1 MSFLLNFMDKLKE
14 NEDEEDGPKFNDM
27 NYLVGN
33 TTGMDVGQEPGPLA
47 QRIGSTAQKGGE
59 VLEVLLQNPA
69 TFQVDREDILNVVG
83 QLGVD
88 VTFHGNTDLG
98 YGAAYATRAQGV
110 QAGYNVVHRYFTRYL
125 DQLASFKK
133 QVEDEYGFSV
143 GYVNMHAS
151 TEQIPPLEEQIASDK
166 SLDPFGQSIT
176 EVKDNKEP
184 NIYRNKEFMELL
196 FDYLIAE
203 NIEPIQLYGMFGEY
217 SDWFEKEWRD
227 ARDEVANDLYAERL
241 SGDIRGKASLVETG
255 AGIDQGISLIYR
267 EKIGEKELERPVD
280 LSHRPVNTEDPESV
294 AVLETAIQAYAGRTP
309 NVRQLAENVYEI
321 QNDEGLSENDRKVIL
336 SAINSVMNKLWTG
349 NGNDKGLSFQA
360 KVSALTN
367 RLDIQQ
373 QDIADEADTDAMR
386 EKAKKVFSGYE
397 KAYEEYTDESGEE
410 KYLELFHRLI
420 DRTQIGR
427 QMEKE
432 STVFYNIIPAWLTV
446 ADKEYENHPSFEA
459 PKFIW
464 ETIVE
469 NNYDLDFSEYS
480 EVKERLDSDR
490 EFRLDIT
497 AAVAA
502 TYLWGQFTQREDTF
516 DGDKN
521 TGLEPEENMTWIQWM
536 NKHGLKTNIEA
547 MYGDPGNLLRLWR
560 PKDIAVACR
569 AVNLTARNES
579 EEWEGEYRGNPL
591 KFTVDLEHT
600 ASFGVD
606 PEVELQKL
614 VDQEKALA
622 EDERF
627 DIDKEKPLADIL
639 KTYHLT
645 KPGFEQQGIHR
656 HGPFMRGDTVLYRYL
671 YMMVDAGFC
680 RNDGEDSEGI
690 VMFEIGGEYAET
702 LYTTRIAMDL
712 IELGVEPD
720 DLDPVKVPDDGEYE
734 NRKQALIA
742 RFFGLDQSSTN
753 MEWTKIE
760 EHAFDPLQGLL
771 EAESFDHTYSG
782 RAATDSGTRPGEWL
796 NEQYR

>member
-1 MSFLLNFMDKLKE
+1 MDKLKE
-14 NEDEEDGPKFNDM
+14 NEGESDGPKFDDM
-27 NYLVGN
+27 NYMVGN

-133 QVEDEYGFSV
+133 QVEEEYNFNV

-176 EVKDNKEP
+176 EVKENKEP
-184 NIYRNKEFMELL
+184 NIYRNTEFMELL
-196 FDYLIAE
+196 FDYLVTE
-203 NIEPIQLYGMFGEY
+203 NIDPVQLYSMFGEY
-217 SDWFEKEWRD
+217 SNWFEKEWRN
-227 ARDEVANDLYAERL
+227 AQNNVADEIYANRL
-241 SGDIRGKASLVETG
+241 SGDIRGKSGLVETA
-255 AGIDQGISLIYR
+255 AGVDQGISLIYK
-267 EKIGEKELERPVD
+267 EKISESELGRPVD
-280 LSHRPVNTEDPESV
+280 LSHRVPGEDTVSMKNLEE
-294 AVLETAIQAYAGRTP
+294 VLRAYSSGGG
-309 NVRQLAENVYEI
+309 VRIRMLAETVYDI
-321 QNDEGLSENDRKVIL
+321 QNDEDLADSDMDVIL
-336 SAINSVMNKLWTG
+336 REINGILNDLWTG
-349 NGNDKGLSFQA
+349 NGDGKGLSFQA

-373 QDIADEADTDAMR
+373 QDIVDRADTDKIRA
-386 EKAKKVFSGYE
+386 KAKKTFAGHE
-397 KAYEEYTDESGEE
+397 EAYNNYTDDNGNE
-410 KYLELFHRLI
+410 KYLQLFDRLI
-420 DRTQIGR
+420 DRTQVGR

-432 STVFYNIIPAWLTV
+432 STVFYNIMPAWLTV
-446 ADKEYENHPSFEA
+446 ADKEYENHPGFEA
-459 PKFIW
+459 PRFIW

-469 NNYDLDFSEYS
+469 DKYDLDFHDYS
-480 EVKERLDSDR
+480 EIKKKLDSDR

-502 TYLWGQFTQREDTF
+502 TYLWGQFTQREDSF
-516 DGDKN
+516 DGDAN
-521 TGLEPEENMTWIQWM
+521 TGLEPAEDTTWIEWM
-536 NKHGLKTNIEA
+536 NRHGLKTNIEA

-579 EEWEGEYRGNPL
+579 EGWEHEYRGNPL

-614 VDQEKALA
+614 VDQEEALA
-622 EDERF
+622 EDDRF
-627 DIDKEKPLADIL
+627 DIDEDKPLADIL

-671 YMMVDAGFC
+671 YMMVNAGFC
-680 RNDGEDSEGI
+680 RNEGEDSQGI
-690 VMFEIGGEYAET
+690 VMFEIGGEYDQT
-702 LYTTRIAMDL
+702 LYTTRVAMDL

-720 DLDPVKVPDDGEYE
+720 DLDPVNIPDDGEYE
-734 NRKQALIA
+734 NRRQALIA
-742 RFFGLDQSSTN
+742 KFFGLDESSTS

-771 EAESFDHTYSG
+771 EAEEFDHTYSG
-782 RAATDSGTRPGEWL
+782 RAATDSGTRPAQWL

>member
-1 MSFLLNFMDKLKE
+1 MDKLKE
-14 NEDEEDGPKFNDM
+14 NEGEDDGPKFDDM

-133 QVEDEYGFSV
+133 QVEEEYDFNV

-176 EVKDNKEP
+176 EVKENKNP
-184 NIYRNKEFMELL
+184 NIYRNTEFMELL
-196 FDYLIAE
+196 FDYLVTE
-203 NIEPIQLYGMFGEY
+203 NIEPVQLYSMFGEY
-217 SDWFEKEWRD
+217 SKWFEKEWRK
-227 ARDEVANDLYAERL
+227 AQNNVADEIYANRL
-241 SGDIRGKASLVETG
+241 SGDIRGKSGLVETA
-255 AGIDQGISLIYR
+255 AGIDQGISLIYK
-267 EKIGEKELERPVD
+267 EKISERDLDRPVD
-280 LSHRPVNTEDPESV
+280 LSHIQMAQTFENPE
-294 AVLETAIQAYAGRTP
+294 AVGSLENVLRAYSNGGG
-309 NVRQLAENVYEI
+309 VRIRMLAETVYDIE
-321 QNDEGLSENDRKVIL
+321 NDGGLSDSDRDVIL
-336 SAINSVMNKLWTG
+336 REINGILNDLWTG
-349 NGNDKGLSFQA
+349 NGDGKGLSFQA
-360 KVSALTN
+360 KASALTN
-367 RLDIQQ
+367 RLDIKQ
-373 QDIADEADTDAMR
+373 QDIVDKADTGEVR
-386 EKAKKVFSGYE
+386 KKAQKTFSGRE
-397 KAYEEYTDESGEE
+397 EAYEEYENESGDE
-410 KYLELFHRLI
+410 KYLELFDRLI
-420 DRTQIGR
+420 ERTQVGR

-446 ADKEYENHPSFEA
+446 ADKEYENHPEFEA

-469 NNYDLDFSEYS
+469 DKYDLDFRDYGEI
-480 EVKERLDSDR
+480 KKKLDSDR

-497 AAVAA
+497 AAVSA
-502 TYLWGQFTQREDTF
+502 TYLWGQFTQREDSF
-516 DGDKN
+516 DGDAN
-521 TGLEPEENMTWIQWM
+521 TGLEPQDNTTWIEWM

-579 EEWEGEYRGNPL
+579 EAWEHDFRGGPL

-614 VDQEKALA
+614 IDQEEALA
-622 EDERF
+622 EDDRF
-627 DIDKEKPLADIL
+627 DIDPDKPLADIL
-639 KTYHLT
+639 KT
-645 KPGFEQQGIHR
+645 
-656 HGPFMRGDTVLYRYL
+656 
-671 YMMVDAGFC
+671 
-680 RNDGEDSEGI
+680 
-690 VMFEIGGEYAET
+690 
-702 LYTTRIAMDL
+702 
-712 IELGVEPD
+712 
-720 DLDPVKVPDDGEYE
+720 
-734 NRKQALIA
+734 
-742 RFFGLDQSSTN
+742 
-753 MEWTKIE
+753 
-760 EHAFDPLQGLL
+760 
-771 EAESFDHTYSG
+771 
-782 RAATDSGTRPGEWL
+782 
-796 NEQYR
+796 

>member
-1 MSFLLNFMDKLKE
+1 MDKLKE
-14 NEDEEDGPKFNDM
+14 NEDENDGPKFNDM
-27 NYLVGN
+27 NYMVGN

-133 QVEDEYGFSV
+133 EVEKEHGFNI

-166 SLDPFGQSIT
+166 SLDPFGFSIS
-176 EVKDNKEP
+176 EVNSKKP

-196 FDYLIAE
+196 FDYLIVE
-203 NIEPIQLYGMFGEY
+203 YVELTQYYDRLFSRY
-217 SDWFEKEWRD
+217 SDWFKEQWQSAQEEEADKLYLSELQGNIRKKAGLIETAAQTDQGASFTFREKVE
-227 ARDEVANDLYAERL
+227 ENDLPRPVEIPDPRSPEDTIELTSL
-241 SGDIRGKASLVETG
+241 SGVITKYSQRGVEIRT
-255 AGIDQGISLIYR
+255 
-267 EKIGEKELERPVD
+267 
-280 LSHRPVNTEDPESV
+280 LSE
-294 AVLETAIQAYAGRTP
+294 I
-309 NVRQLAENVYEI
+309 VYNI
-321 QNDEGLSENDRKVIL
+321 QNDSPVTGVEFTLGSSDKEMIL
-336 SAINSVMNKLWTG
+336 GELNEVMNALWTG
-349 NGNDKGLSFQA
+349 NGTGKGLSLQG
-360 KVSALTN
+360 KLSALTN
-367 RLDIQQ
+367 RLDIQGSTIL
-373 QDIADEADTDAMR
+373 DRADTDELR
-386 EKAKKVFSGYE
+386 DKAKKAFAGREEAYDSMRDE
-397 KAYEEYTDESGEE
+397 KGRL
-410 KYLELFHRLI
+410 KYLQLLDKIISQTRL
-420 DRTQIGR
+420 GR
-427 QMEKE
+427 EIEKE
-432 STVFYNIIPAWLTV
+432 STIFYNIMPAWLTV
-446 ADKEYENHPSFEA
+446 ADEEYEDHPGFEA
-459 PKFIW
+459 PRFIW

-469 NNYDLDFSEYS
+469 DNYDLDFDDYEQI
-480 EVKERLDSDR
+480 KNKLDSDR
-490 EFRLDIT
+490 EFRIDIT

-502 TYLWGQFTQREDTF
+502 TYLWGQFTQRTDNF
-516 DGDKN
+516 DGDEK
-521 TGLEPEENMTWIQWM
+521 TGLEPAEDTTWIEWM
-536 NKHGLKTNIEA
+536 NRHGLKTNIEA

-569 AVNLTARNES
+569 SVNLTARNRS
-579 EEWEGEYRGNPL
+579 EDWDHEYRGNPL

-606 PEVELQKL
+606 PEVELQKMI
-614 VDQEKALA
+614 DQEKKLA
-622 EDERF
+622 EDDRF
-627 DIDKEKPLADIL
+627 DIDPDKPLADIL

-671 YMMVDAGFC
+671 YMMVEAGFC
-680 RNDGEDSEGI
+680 RNEGEDSQGI
-690 VMFEIGGEYAET
+690 VMFEIGGEYDQT

-712 IELGVEPD
+712 IEMGVEPEN
-720 DLDPVKVPDDGEYE
+720 LDPVNIPDDDEYE
-734 NRKQALIA
+734 NRKQALMA
-742 RFFGLDQSSTN
+742 RFFGLDESSTS

-771 EAESFDHTYSG
+771 EVEEFDHTFSG
-782 RAATDSGTRPGEWL
+782 RAATDSGTRPAQWL

>member
-1 MSFLLNFMDKLKE
+1 MDKLKE
-14 NEDEEDGPKFNDM
+14 NEGEDDGPKFDDM

-133 QVEDEYGFSV
+133 QVEEEYDFNV

-176 EVKDNKEP
+176 EVKENKNL
-184 NIYRNKEFMELL
+184 NIYRNKDFMELL
-196 FDYLIAE
+196 FDYLVTE
-203 NIEPIQLYGMFGEY
+203 NIESVQLYSMFGEY
-217 SDWFEKEWRD
+217 SKWFEKQWRD

-267 EKIGEKELERPVD
+267 EKTGEKDLERPVEIPRGD
-280 LSHRPVNTEDPESV
+280 QTMTVET
-294 AVLETAIQAYAGRTP
+294 LEKAIQAYSRGQP
-309 NVRQLAENVYEI
+309 DVRRLAENVYDI
-321 QNDEGLSENDRKVIL
+321 QRDENLSDSDRDVIL
-336 SAINSVMNKLWTG
+336 SALNSVMNDLWTG
-349 NGNDKGLSFQA
+349 NGNDNGLSFQA
-360 KVSALTN
+360 KASALTN

-373 QDIADEADTDAMR
+373 QDIADKADTSKMR
-386 EKAKKVFSGYE
+386 DKAKKVFSGHE
-397 KAYEEYTDESGEE
+397 EAYEEYENESGEE
-410 KYLELFHRLI
+410 KYLELFDRLI
-420 DRTQIGR
+420 ERTQVGR
-427 QMEKE
+427 EMEKE

-446 ADKEYENHPSFEA
+446 ADKEYENHPEFEA

-469 NNYDLDFSEYS
+469 NKYDLDFRDYGEI
-480 EVKERLDSDR
+480 KKKLDSDR

-502 TYLWGQFTQREDTF
+502 TYLWGQFTQREDSF
-516 DGDKN
+516 DGDAN
-521 TGLEPEENMTWIQWM
+521 TGLEPQANMTWIEWM
-536 NKHGLKTNIEA
+536 NRHGLKTNIEA
-547 MYGDPGNLLRLWR
+547 MHGDPGNLLRLWR

-579 EEWEGEYRGNPL
+579 EAWEHDFRGGPL

-614 VDQEKALA
+614 IDQEKALA
-622 EDERF
+622 EDDRF
-627 DIDKEKPLADIL
+627 DIDPNKPLADIL

-671 YMMVDAGFC
+671 YMMVEAGYC
-680 RNDGEDSEGI
+680 RSGGEGSDGI

-702 LYTTRIAMDL
+702 VYTTRIAMDL
-712 IELGVEPD
+712 IELGVKPD
-720 DLDPVKVPDDGEYE
+720 ELDPVNIPDDGEYE
-734 NRKQALIA
+734 NRRQALIA
-742 RFFGLDQSSTN
+742 KFFGLDESSTS

-771 EAESFDHTYSG
+771 EAEEFDHTYSG
-782 RAATDSGTRPGEWL
+782 RAATDNGVRPAQWQ